1 MLLHPSPLEL
11 MNNNE
16 EPRSLIVYVFCY
28 KLGPVYNQSSS
39 VNKATLFI
47 IKFDGS
53 NWMEEP
59 ETKGGRRL
67 TTLPCLGFELGL
79 CQVAV
84 YMYGIDILIII
95 KL

>member
-1 MLLHPSPLEL
+1 

-16 EPRSLIVYVFCY
+16 EPRSLIVYVFWY
-28 KLGPVYNQSSS
+28 KLGPVYNQSTS

-59 ETKGGRRL
+59 GTKEGEKHNFPSLFRL
-67 TTLPCLGFELGL
+67 RMVFVRSQSVCMVLTS
-79 CQVAV
+79 
-84 YMYGIDILIII
+84 
-95 KL
+95 